1 MEVGMVG
8 TMMDIDTT
16 LIVGSGEKLSAS
28 EIGSKRSVMLLS
40 KQGETR
46 SAAAEKRS
54 FVTDTSANGKESA
67 NARGQFERCAL
78 PDFRR
83 ANRNVPLKNGGADAK
98 I

>member
-8 TMMDIDTT
+8 TMMDIDRT
-16 LIVGSGEKLSAS
+16 IFVASVGKLS
-28 EIGSKRSVMLLS
+28 GSATGLKRSVMLLS
-40 KQGETR
+40 KQVETR

-54 FVTDTSANGKESA
+54 FATDTIENGKESV
-67 NARGQFERCAL
+67 NAIGQFGRCAL

-83 ANRNVPLKNGGADAK
+83 ANRNVPLKNGSEGAK

>member
-1 MEVGMVG
+1 
-8 TMMDIDTT
+8 MDIDRT
-16 LIVGSGEKLSAS
+16 IFVASGGKLSGSA
-28 EIGSKRSVMLLS
+28 IGSKRSVMLLS

-54 FVTDTSANGKESA
+54 FVTDTSENGKESA
-67 NARGQFERCAL
+67 NARDLFERCVL

-83 ANRNVPLKNGGADAK
+83 ANRNVPLKNGGVDAK

>member
-1 MEVGMVG
+1 MEVG
-8 TMMDIDTT
+8 TTMDIDTT
-16 LIVGSGEKLSAS
+16 LIVGSGEKLS
-28 EIGSKRSVMLLS
+28 GSATGLRQSVMLLS
-40 KQGETR
+40 RQGETR

-54 FVTDTSANGKESA
+54 FVTDTSA

>member
-1 MEVGMVG
+1 MEVG
-8 TMMDIDTT
+8 TTMDIDTT
-16 LIVGSGEKLSAS
+16 LIVGSGEKLS
-28 EIGSKRSVMLLS
+28 GSATGLRQSVMLLS
-40 KQGETR
+40 RQGETR

-54 FVTDTSANGKESA
+54 FVTDTSANEKESA
-67 NARGQFERCAL
+67 NASGQFERCAL